1 MAYLYLTLM
10 LAFTLANTCALLFYF
25 RKQKNSYMFLVFV
38 AMVVSCFGHW
48 LLGFSTTVEEANI
61 ANKVNYVGAAFFP
74 MLMFFVMA
82 QVSKVRIHSAVRI
95 TMFLLCCTVLGLAMT
110 VGYSP
115 VYYKTFEYVVQ
126 SGVGNYVA
134 TYGWGHDVF
143 NFAVVLFGTLDVV
156 VVAYALFLRKSVSL
170 KNIAAMFL
178 TEMVTFSSFILSR
191 FFENDM
197 LVMPFV
203 YVLNQVI
210 LLFICSSVKWYDIV
224 ACVQKFSEEDTML
237 AFVSF
242 AKDGRYLSANSNGE
256 KFFPELKS
264 CRVDKP
270 IADVE
275 TMGALFNPLIRRM
288 NDGEGDM
295 LLDFW
300 HGEKHFKVIVKT
312 VKIWGFSEIY
322 LFKIEDDTDIQLYV
336 ESLDKN
342 QSELTELIKKNAH
355 VVKTIQEQMI
365 VGMAN
370 MVESRDGNT
379 GGHIKRTS
387 HVVKI
392 LADKMRKDPDLSL
405 SDEFYDALISAA
417 PMHDL
422 GKIAID
428 DHILCKPGKFTDE
441 ELSIMRTH
449 AEKGADI
456 VENLLSKMEETP
468 FFVKLSKNVAY
479 YHHEWWNGRGYPC
492 GLAGENIPIEARI
505 MAVADVY
512 DALVSRRCYKDRF
525 SFSDAYGIIESSM
538 GIQFDPSLKKYFEA
552 CNERLKE
559 YYLAVSH

>member
-1 MAYLYLTLM
+1 MAYIYLTLM
-10 LAFTLANTCALLFYF
+10 LAFTLANTCALLFFF
-25 RKQKNSYMFLVFV
+25 RKQKNSYMFVVFV
-38 AMVVSCFGHW
+38 AIIVSCFGHW

-61 ANKVNYVGAAFFP
+61 ANKVNYVGAVFFP

-82 QVSKVRIHSAVRI
+82 QVSKVRIPHLVRI
-95 TMFLLCCTVLGLAMT
+95 AMVLLCCTILGLAMT

-134 TYGWGHDVF
+134 TYGWGHDIF
-143 NFAVVLFGTLDVV
+143 NFAVVLFGALDIV
-156 VVAYALFLRKSVSL
+156 VVAYALFLRKIVSL

-178 TEMVTFSSFILSR
+178 TEMVTFSSFIVSR

-197 LVMPFV
+197 LVMPLV

-210 LLFICSSVKWYDIV
+210 LLFICSSVKWYDIA
-224 ACVQKFSEEDTML
+224 ACMQEFTEEDSIL

-242 AKDGRYLSANSNGE
+242 ARDGRFLSANNNGE

-264 CRVDKP
+264 CRVDRK
-270 IADVE
+270 IADSNE
-275 TMGALFNPLIRRM
+275 MGALFNPLIEKLE
-288 NDGEGDM
+288 NGASGESF
-295 LLDFW
+295 DFW
-300 HGEKHFKVIVKT
+300 HKEKHFKVSVKL
-312 VKIWGFSEIY
+312 VKVWGVSEIF
-322 LFKIEDDTDIQLYV
+322 LFKIEDDTDVQLYV
-336 ESLDKN
+336 ESLDKD
-342 QSELTELIKKNAH
+342 QSELKGLVEKNAH

-365 VGMAN
+365 IGMAN
-370 MVESRDGNT
+370 MVENRDGNT

-387 HVVKI
+387 QVVKI
-392 LADKMRKDPDLSL
+392 LVDEMRKDKELEL
-405 SDEFYDALISAA
+405 SDEFYNALVSAA

-456 VENLLSKMEETP
+456 VENLLSKMEEDP
-468 FFVKLSKNVAY
+468 FFVKLSKNVAN
-479 YHHEWWNGRGYPC
+479 YHHEWWNGKGYPC
-492 GLAGENIPIEARI
+492 GLSGENIPIEARI

-525 SFSDAYGIIESSM
+525 SFADAYGIIESSM